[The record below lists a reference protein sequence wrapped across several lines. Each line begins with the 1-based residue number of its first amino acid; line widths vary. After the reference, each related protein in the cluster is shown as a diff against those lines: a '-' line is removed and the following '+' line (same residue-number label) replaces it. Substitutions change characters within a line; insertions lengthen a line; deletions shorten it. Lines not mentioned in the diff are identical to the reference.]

1 MIASTS
7 SGEPTLGAA
16 VMPPQPP
23 PSSSMPDAVVIGSGP
38 NGLSAAITLAGAG
51 LEVEVHEAAETI
63 GGGVRSAEL
72 TRPGFVHDVCSSI
85 FPLGAASS
93 FFRELDLDLEFVQPP
108 AAAAHPLDDGSA
120 VLLERDVRVT
130 AAQLAED
137 ADAYGRL
144 FEPLVRGW
152 RAIEPVVLASLAPP
166 SPRAVARLVRA
177 LGMRGAFVGGRAG
190 LGSARGLAERT
201 FYTERARAFFA
212 GHAAHSIL
220 PFERRPSGAFGL
232 LLMVLGHVGGWPVVR
247 GGSQRLADAL
257 ADRLRALGGSIR
269 TSSPVE
275 SLPHARLVLAD
286 VAPPE
291 LVRIAHDRLPDRYV
305 RQLRRFRFGPG
316 AFKLD
321 WALDGPIPWRAPECS
336 RAGTVHLGGTFGE
349 IAAWER
355 SAWGLGEAEGPFV
368 LLAQPSLFDDARAP
382 PGKHT
387 AWAYSHLP
395 NGSGRDLTEAMEAQV
410 ERFAPGFRDLILERS
425 VLDPTALEH
434 HNRNLVGG
442 DVAGGA
448 NTLRQVLFRPAP
460 GLVPYRTPLEG
471 LYLCSSSTPPGGG
484 VHGMCGYL
492 AARTALRRLGR

>member
-1 MIASTS
+1 MSA
-7 SGEPTLGAA
+7 
-16 VMPPQPP
+16 
-23 PSSSMPDAVVIGSGP
+23 DAVVIGSGP
-38 NGLSAAITLAGAG
+38 NGLAAAITLAGAG

-85 FPLGAASS
+85 YPFGSASP
-93 FFRELDLDLEFVQPP
+93 FFRELDLDLEFIQPP

-120 VLLERDVRVT
+120 VLLERDVHVT

-137 ADAYGRL
+137 AAAYRRL
-144 FEPLVRGW
+144 IEPLVNGW
-152 RAIEPVVLASLAPP
+152 RAIEPVVLASIAPP
-166 SPRAVARLVRA
+166 ATRAVVRLARTLGARGTLFGARSA
-177 LGMRGAFVGGRAG
+177 LGT
-190 LGSARGLAERT
+190 ARGLAERT

-220 PFERRPSGAFGL
+220 PLERRPSGAFGL
-232 LLMVLGHVGGWPVVR
+232 LLTVLGHVSGWPIVR
-247 GGSQRLADAL
+247 GGSQRLTEAL
-257 ADRLRALGGSIR
+257 ADRLRSLGGSAR
-269 TSSPVE
+269 TSSPVD
-275 SLPHARLVLAD
+275 SLPDARLVLAD
-286 VAPPE
+286 IAPPE
-291 LVRIAHDRLPDRYV
+291 LVRIAGNRLPDRYV

-316 AFKLD
+316 SFKLD
-321 WALDGPIPWRAPECS
+321 WALDGPIPWRAPECA
-336 RAGTVHLGGTFGE
+336 RAGTVHLGGTLGE

-355 SAWGLGEAEGPFV
+355 SAWGLGEAEAPFV
-368 LLAQPSLFDDARAP
+368 LLSQPSLFDDKRAP
-382 PGKHT
+382 AGKHT

-448 NTLRQVLFRPAP
+448 MTLRQVLFRPVPA
-460 GLVPYRTPLEG
+460 LVPYRTPHEG

-492 AARTALRRLGR
+492 AARAALKSIGKA